1 MPLADKVEA
10 HELAVTLLI
19 GIKSIAGYYGH
30 LIVIAAT
37 KKTSV
42 TGTCQTYVKK
52 KKRRWLMQMM
62 HVNADCLSALNGTFS
77 IA

>member
-1 MPLADKVEA
+1 MPLADKVEV

-19 GIKSIAGYYGH
+19 EIKSTAGYYGH

-42 TGTCQTYVKK
+42 TGTCQTHVKK
-52 KKRRWLMQMM
+52 RKE
-62 HVNADCLSALNGTFS
+62 DG
-77 IA
+77 